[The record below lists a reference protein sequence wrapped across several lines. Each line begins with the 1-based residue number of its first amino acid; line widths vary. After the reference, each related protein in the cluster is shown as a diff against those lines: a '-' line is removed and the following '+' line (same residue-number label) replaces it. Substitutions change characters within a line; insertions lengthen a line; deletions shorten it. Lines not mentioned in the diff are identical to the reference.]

1 MKVAPHRIIGR
12 LHRQRP
18 GEAGLTLIELL
29 ISLML
34 MVLITGF
41 LAGGLAIGRRA
52 FTADQNAAVEAAN
65 TAALDSLAG
74 LIATALPTKAG
85 QGPQLAFEG
94 GRETLA
100 FVALS
105 AGHALPGGPLGTR
118 IYRDGTDVGVV
129 VKVAGRSPAAR
140 EVRAKALSGVT
151 SLEFTYF
158 GTLDPGKPPAWHAEW
173 PATDHLP
180 DLVGLNVSFQ
190 GRSRKPPLLVAL
202 RQNDQREG
210 ARKGD

>member
-1 MKVAPHRIIGR
+1 MRVAPCRTIYR

-18 GEAGLTLIELL
+18 AEAGLTLIELL

-34 MVLITGF
+34 LVLITGF

-52 FTADQNAAVEAAN
+52 FTADQDATVEAAN
-65 TAALDSLAG
+65 AAALDSLAK

-85 QGPQLAFEG
+85 QGPQIAFEG
-94 GRETLA
+94 GRDTLA

-129 VKVAGRSPAAR
+129 VKLERRSAGDN
-140 EVRAKALSGVT
+140 EVRTKALIGVT
-151 SLEFTYF
+151 ALEFTYF
-158 GTLDPGKPPAWHAEW
+158 GTLEPGKPPAWHAEW
-173 PATDHLP
+173 PASDHLP
-180 DLVGLNVSFQ
+180 DLVGLNATFH
-190 GRSRKPPLLVAL
+190 GRIRKPALLVAL
-202 RQNDQREG
+202 RQN
-210 ARKGD
+210 

>member
-1 MKVAPHRIIGR
+1 MSR
-12 LHRQRP
+12 LHRRRP
-18 GEAGLTLIELL
+18 AEAGLTLIELL

-52 FTADQNAAVEAAN
+52 FTADQGATMEAAN
-65 TAALDSLAG
+65 AAALDSLAD

-85 QGPQLAFEG
+85 QGPQLVFEG

-105 AGHALPGGPLGTR
+105 AGRALPGGPLGTR

-129 VKVAGRSPAAR
+129 VKLGGRSTAGR
-140 EVRAKALSGVT
+140 EVRTKALIGIT

-158 GTLDPGKPPAWHAEW
+158 GTLEPGKPPAWYAEW

-180 DLVGLNVSFQ
+180 ALVGLSVGFQ

-202 RQNDQREG
+202 RQN
-210 ARKGD
+210 